1 MPLAAPQKP
10 VEGAPRI
17 GPSLSTYSLID
28 DVLDAADALQITL
41 WPWQRYGLDVA
52 MSVDADHRFLYREV
66 AWIAARQNGKTEK
79 LLPRIKWALDYG
91 RRIIHTAQN
100 RLLPRTVLLRL
111 GRAYPDAKIRYANG
125 QE

>member
-1 MPLAAPQKP
+1 MALAAPQKP

-17 GPSLSTYSLID
+17 GPSLSTYSLLD
-28 DVLDAADALQITL
+28 EVLEAADDLGIIL

-52 MSVDADHRFLYREV
+52 MSVDMDERFLYREV

-79 LLPRIKWALDYG
+79 LLPRIKWALDRG

-100 RLLPRTVLLRL
+100 RLLPRSVLLKL
-111 GRAYPDAKIRYANG
+111 GKAYPDAKVRYANG
-125 QE
+125 